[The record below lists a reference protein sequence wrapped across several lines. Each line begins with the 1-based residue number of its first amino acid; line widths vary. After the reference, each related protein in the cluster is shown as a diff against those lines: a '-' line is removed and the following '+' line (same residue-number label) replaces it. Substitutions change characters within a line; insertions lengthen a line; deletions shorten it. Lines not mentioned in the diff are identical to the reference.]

1 MEVFSTVFIDRPKF
15 IVCTGLFVDILYKIS
30 PDLMNVSLLFHSP
43 GILSHSRSAAS
54 QPERSILPVIATF
67 FRWWYSSFVLQPI
80 FASVA
85 VRNRGSKVDG
95 RTFATVQKP
104 WACTMK
110 SIVASFSQEEHLNWC
125 GNVSCIDAKIERY
138 VQGALAKKG
147 LERTFLTKWS
157 SRFTLLALT
166 YQTKHIFWRSFE
178 PNVSTLQTAIT
189 LNHTIRI
196 RIGHSSVLVDAGDVK
211 KRWWRKK
218 WLRLIHLFQQH
229 VNISLPWRFWM
240 TPCGWDGQAGS
251 PHTFPKSRTKHQS
264 NLFFSVSATS
274 LMIIKLQ

>member
-1 MEVFSTVFIDRPKF
+1 MCFDRAHNQILNTFVVGLIDCSLFEFVFLWSTAIMEVFSTVFIDRPKF

-125 GNVSCIDAKIERY
+125 GNVSCIDAENWTVR
-138 VQGALAKKG
+138 
-147 LERTFLTKWS
+147 
-157 SRFTLLALT
+157 
-166 YQTKHIFWRSFE
+166 
-178 PNVSTLQTAIT
+178 
-189 LNHTIRI
+189 
-196 RIGHSSVLVDAGDVK
+196 AGRACK
-211 KRWWRKK
+211 KRSWTHI
-218 WLRLIHLFQQH
+218 L
-229 VNISLPWRFWM
+229 
-240 TPCGWDGQAGS
+240 D
-251 PHTFPKSRTKHQS
+251 
-264 NLFFSVSATS
+264 
-274 LMIIKLQ
+274 